1 MKRYNFVCN
10 MQKFGHKEEIIG
22 DFDTFKQARAHI
34 TEALE
39 YDHLRED
46 HPALKAPVG
55 IDKIV
60 TDGDYTY
67 WIEKLSYKL

>member
-1 MKRYNFVCN
+1 

-46 HPALKAPVG
+46 HEAKKAPIG
-55 IDKIV
+55 ASSKYMV